1 MDDDPGE
8 GAVEDER
15 ALELSTIAAIYPEIE
30 IGTWKG
36 PFSASLDIT
45 VEPIVPFVI
54 YSPAANGAQ
63 SGSLAPS
70 DPPEA
75 VPTTEDGTS
84 QPVSQHD
91 THTLSYLPSLTV
103 KIALTPGYPINRP
116 AWIALEA
123 QHSWL
128 PKPTLNRLEHKAYI
142 LWEKL
147 GRDQVIFAY
156 IDYLQGEAEKGF
168 DQAEGKGKILVVPTD
183 LQVKLLDFDLKA
195 KRAKFERET
204 FDCGICLGRFSRN
217 RGSEQY

>member
-8 GAVEDER
+8 GALEEER

-30 IGTWKG
+30 IGSWKG

-54 YSPAANGAQ
+54 WFPTANGVQ
-63 SGSLAPS
+63 PGSLAPS
-70 DPPEA
+70 DHPEA
-75 VPTTEDGTS
+75 AIAVQDGTS
-84 QPVSQHD
+84 QPAAQHD
-91 THTLSYLPSLTV
+91 SHTLSYLPSLTL
-103 KIALTPGYPINRP
+103 KIALTDGYPSTRP
-116 AWIALEA
+116 AWIRLEA
-123 QHSWL
+123 QYSWL
-128 PKPTLNRLEHKAYI
+128 PRSTLSKLEHEAYI
-142 LWEKL
+142 LWENL

-204 FDCGICLGRFSRN
+204 FECGICLGRFLEDG
-217 RGSEQY
+217 GSLE